1 MLWYVMVYSE
11 NILTKEKILESGFIL
26 AFTEMIF
33 SVPGE
38 SWLPRASH
46 VRLHLSQPS
55 HELKK

>member
-46 VRLHLSQPS
+46 VRLHLSQP
-55 HELKK
+55 